1 MKICFHVQPMSKR
14 SFLSRV
20 RSALPHLH
28 PAEKKLGELVC
39 NFPGELA
46 GYSASELAQL
56 AGVSNA
62 TVSRFIRRLGY
73 PNYEEARLHAREE
86 SQTGSRLY
94 KAKTTDSDTASAN
107 ANANAYEIADIE
119 NIRTTF
125 SQVSFDDIQD
135 LAKAMLDARKLWI
148 IGFRAGNSLAG
159 YLQWQLTQVI
169 ENVVSIPG
177 SGHTMGEHLVSIDSS
192 DLVIVFGIRRR
203 VAQLDAILS
212 SVAGT
217 GARLAYITDEG
228 APVHEQAEWHLR
240 CQTGSPGPLFSH
252 VAVMALINAL
262 ANQTIELSSED
273 GKVRLAEI
281 EAFNESLEELQ

>member
-1 MKICFHVQPMSKR
+1 M
-14 SFLSRV
+14 
-20 RSALPHLH
+20 
-28 PAEKKLGELVC
+28 C

-94 KAKTTDSDTASAN
+94 KAKTTDSDTA
-107 ANANAYEIADIE
+107 NANAYEIADIE

-125 SQVSFDDIQD
+125 SQVSFGDIQD

-148 IGFRAGNSLAG
+148 IGFRAGNSLAS

-203 VAQLDAILS
+203 VAQLDAILA
-212 SVAGT
+212 SVAET

-252 VAVMALINAL
+252 VAIMALINAL
-262 ANQTIELSSED
+262 ANQTIELSSEG